1 MKGLGSSESETIIII
16 IKKEKKPLKLGFR
29 DVKFEGKDREDP
41 LAEPM
46 RKLTE
51 DSLQFCLGLELFP
64 IICKLLHEPCSSLFA
79 FTVFIFINSQH
90 FLSPSQKAQVNG

>member
-1 MKGLGSSESETIIII
+1 MSNL
-16 IKKEKKPLKLGFR
+16 KER
-29 DVKFEGKDREDP
+29 TEDP

-79 FTVFIFINSQH
+79 FTVIIVINSQH

>member
-1 MKGLGSSESETIIII
+1 MSNL
-16 IKKEKKPLKLGFR
+16 KER
-29 DVKFEGKDREDP
+29 TEDP

-79 FTVFIFINSQH
+79 FTVIIVINSQH
-90 FLSPSQKAQVNG
+90 FCHLLKKLKLMVNKSCDREHDLCG